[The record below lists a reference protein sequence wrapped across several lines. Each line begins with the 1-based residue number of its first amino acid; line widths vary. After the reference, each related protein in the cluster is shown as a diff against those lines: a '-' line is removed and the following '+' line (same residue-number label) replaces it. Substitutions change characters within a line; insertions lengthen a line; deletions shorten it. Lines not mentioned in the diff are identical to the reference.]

1 MHPTNDKRRRH
12 TIDIIFTLSLFLLF
26 AVSSIIAILFGIRIY
41 SHTISSMDRNYSSR
55 AFTAYI
61 TEKIRQSDNDSS
73 IYIDNSNGY
82 EQLIITQTINDEIY
96 ATSLYEYNGFL
107 YELFSKVSIELTP
120 DSGQKI
126 LPLSKLDFE
135 FVSPSLLSAR
145 YIDNLGNDTVVYVS
159 LHTAENAS
167 SDK

>member
-1 MHPTNDKRRRH
+1 MQNHNSHRQRRQYAPHQLQKTPPYNRYNLYLITISAFCCFLHHRNPFRH
-12 TIDIIFTLSLFLLF
+12 TNIQSYDILNGPKLF
-26 AVSSIIAILFGIRIY
+26 
-41 SHTISSMDRNYSSR
+41 
-55 AFTAYI
+55 
-61 TEKIRQSDNDSS
+61 
-73 IYIDNSNGY
+73 
-82 EQLIITQTINDEIY
+82 IITQTINDEIY

-126 LPLSKLDFE
+126 LPLSELDFE

-145 YIDNLGNDTVVYVS
+145 YIDDLGNDTVVYVS
-159 LHTAENAS
+159 LHTTENTS